1 MNLER
6 TDSSKSLPENTR
18 ETAAQAKLTWNPLT
32 LKGASNILK
41 AAANI
46 PSMPAQIVA
55 TALALT
61 AAGAVGL
68 GGAAIRPIYRR
79 MFRKSFSVTDK
90 MEKVFEKTLLGSTA
104 ITSFAAGTVGLTQ
117 MSLLLGIAAT
127 EIDRHLEE
135 KRGINQEEALDYNEV
150 TYPEFAHSNLL
161 VAKLI
166 DTAREKTEIR
176 QVTKLTLENL
186 HKIGLNIVD
195 ILNEIDSIE
204 NKQQRRDKKN
214 EYKKLLLEHY
224 LVSKGKSEKID
235 REVSPED
242 LSILEN
248 ESNGEAV
255 SLDSVLERIKSWKA
269 HLPIYLELID
279 KQLCCD
285 FPEDQNFI
293 EGILYIEKE
302 KKGDDFRVRLFPNE
316 EIKIKKSDNFIE
328 KLNEEIKKF
337 DELIRILET
346 LHLLKERGSIPV
358 IGKETSIGKYLSI
371 GQLGRQRDR
380 KPDERQERFREIGF
394 TDNAKN
400 WSVAAYLEEKGLA
413 QVILP
418 GEEKKE
424 FEEGLIRI
432 EIGPPMRVQ
441 IGEGDAETLEGEK
454 SDLVDYLLEK
464 LQPSK

>member
-1 MNLER
+1 M
-6 TDSSKSLPENTR
+6 
-18 ETAAQAKLTWNPLT
+18 
-32 LKGASNILK
+32 
-41 AAANI
+41 
-46 PSMPAQIVA
+46 
-55 TALALT
+55 
-61 AAGAVGL
+61 
-68 GGAAIRPIYRR
+68 
-79 MFRKSFSVTDK
+79 
-90 MEKVFEKTLLGSTA
+90 
-104 ITSFAAGTVGLTQ
+104 
-117 MSLLLGIAAT
+117 
-127 EIDRHLEE
+127 
-135 KRGINQEEALDYNEV
+135 
-150 TYPEFAHSNLL
+150 
-161 VAKLI
+161 
-166 DTAREKTEIR
+166 
-176 QVTKLTLENL
+176 
-186 HKIGLNIVD
+186 
-195 ILNEIDSIE
+195 
-204 NKQQRRDKKN
+204 
-214 EYKKLLLEHY
+214 
-224 LVSKGKSEKID
+224 SKGKSEKIN

-255 SLDSVLERIKSWKA
+255 SLDSVLERIKSRKA

-316 EIKIKKSDNFIE
+316 EIKIKNGDNFIE
-328 KLNEEIKKF
+328 KINEEIKKF
-337 DELIRILET
+337 DESIRILEA
-346 LHLLKERGSIPV
+346 LHLPTTSLETLCRTLETVCFLKERGSIPV

-400 WSVAAYLEEKGLA
+400 WSVAAYLEQEGLA

-441 IGEGDAETLEGEK
+441 IGKGDAETLEGEK
-454 SDLVDYLLEK
+454 SDLIDYLLEK